1 MHGGQGGLG
10 WRSLGLYDACPT
22 KENMP
27 GKAFD
32 NVAVTPGMVQK
43 SILST
48 LKRRDCMP
56 TFFESPASGGQK
68 GKAARMGHP
77 INCHIGTDC
86 F

>member
-1 MHGGQGGLG
+1 ML
-10 WRSLGLYDACPT
+10 
-22 KENMP
+22 

-68 GKAARMGHP
+68 GKAARMDIRSTATLARTVFRLGLEL
-77 INCHIGTDC
+77 GTSRWKLYTPWP
-86 F
+86 